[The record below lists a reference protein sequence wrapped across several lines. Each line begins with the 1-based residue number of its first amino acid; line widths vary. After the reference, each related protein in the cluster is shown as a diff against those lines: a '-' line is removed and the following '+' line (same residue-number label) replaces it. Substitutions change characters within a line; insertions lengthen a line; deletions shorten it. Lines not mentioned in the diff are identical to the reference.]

1 MKEIPFS
8 LAISGVIRIDEES
21 IAITVNRTE
30 TVVRVELETKGRG
43 RVSFGEGR
51 NMFDAVLEAAVAIVH
66 ESGANRFTAAK
77 LYHKALERYPE
88 LRRNSFAGHVI
99 ASAPDHPS
107 HHHFSVRKDYFS
119 YRKNGWYC
127 LNDRYIQEETG
138 SHDPILHSG

>member
-8 LAISGVIRIDEES
+8 LAISGVVKVYEES
-21 IAITVNRTE
+21 IVITVNRTE
-30 TVVRVELETKGRG
+30 TVVRIELETKSRG
-43 RVSFGEGR
+43 RISFGDGR

-66 ESGANRFTAAK
+66 ESGDNKFTAAK

-88 LRRNSFAGHVI
+88 LRRNSFASHVI

-107 HHHFSVRKDYFS
+107 HQHFSVRRDYFS
-119 YRKNGWYC
+119 YRKNGWYL

-138 SHDPILHSG
+138 SHGTILHSG